1 MSSILQ
7 AKPGHIA
14 ATPGQQFHTR
24 DREVLRH
31 TYTNMCAAFCSLKNG
46 RMVHSEGLLEFD
58 AFHWL
63 EASPDVVEYREQCQQ
78 IYYPNGSRMRRY
90 TPDIVATL
98 TSGVSVCIEVKP
110 FAKTL
115 ETDTKH
121 RLACLNEY
129 YRRHHQPFV
138 VLTDKF
144 IRQQPC
150 LAQLRWLFQNASYVQ
165 PGKQEARMALGKL
178 ARYLPCSIATANIH
192 LTGQRIN
199 AEYLMLAGYLHALD
213 ASEPLSYETLI
224 AYGTSE
230 MQSRLGQLDISQTLF
245 WTEQEGREDA

>member
-121 RLACLNEY
+121 RLACLAEF

-138 VLTDKF
+138 VLTDRF
-144 IRQQPC
+144 IRQQPY
-150 LAQLRWLFQNASYVQ
+150 LGQLRWLFQNASYVQ
-165 PGKQEARMALGKL
+165 PGKLETRAALSKLGK
-178 ARYLPCSIATANIH
+178 YLPCSISTANDH
-192 LTGQRIN
+192 LAGQRIN
-199 AEYLMLAGYLHALD
+199 AEYLMLAGHLHAVD
-213 ASEPLSYETLI
+213 VSAPLSSESHI
-224 AYGTSE
+224 AYGTSD
-230 MQSRLGQLDISQTLF
+230 MQSWLGQLDISPSLF
-245 WTEQEGREDA
+245 WTEQEGRDHA

>member
-63 EASPDVVEYREQCQQ
+63 EASPDVVEYREQYQQ

-121 RLACLNEY
+121 RLACLAEY

-138 VLTDKF
+138 VLTDRF
-144 IRQQPC
+144 IRQQPY
-150 LAQLRWLFQNASYVQ
+150 LAQLRWLFQNVSYVQ
-165 PGKQEARMALGKL
+165 PGQQEVRMALGKL
-178 ARYLPCSIATANIH
+178 AQYLPCSIATANTH
-192 LTGQRIN
+192 LDGQRIN

-213 ASEPLSYETLI
+213 ESTPLSYETLI

-230 MQSRLGQLDISQTLF
+230 MQSRLGQLDVSQTLL
-245 WTEQEGREDA
+245 WTEQGGRDDA